1 VYPELYVPGVHANLP
16 SLRFNFGVVKVF
28 KYGTGTGAT
37 YSGVGAVTVIA
48 KVRVAELVAFVA
60 VTVYVNDV
68 AAVVGVPEIKP
79 VLVLNVSPGVFEIA
93 GDIE

>member
-1 VYPELYVPGVHANLP
+1 VQINLP

-28 KYGTGTGAT
+28 KYGTGVGATDSTTGA
-37 YSGVGAVTVIA
+37 GADTVIA

-60 VTVYVNDV
+60 VTVYESDV

-79 VLVLNVSPGVFEIA
+79 VLVLNTSPGVFEIA

>member
-1 VYPELYVPGVHANLP
+1 VAEIDDDE
-16 SLRFNFGVVKVF
+16 SVKA
-28 KYGTGTGAT
+28 GAA
-37 YSGVGAVTVIA
+37 GFTVIA

-79 VLVLNVSPGVFEIA
+79 VLVLNTSPGVFEIA